1 MKQAKVIYNKG
12 FYIGDEVKY
21 IEETPLYLISKGIVR
36 IAVDGGLAYYKKGDT
51 EKDLTIGTI
60 DIEKEYRKR
69 SAKITNVNEIDDLSE
84 KEYKLLKRKYNL
96 TKILDYYFDCREQ
109 TIDEIDK
116 DSLPKLKDLDHGGIK
131 TPLERIIKYLDQ
143 GYNPYFAK
151 INGRIVE
158 MHYSNDGITIEDY
171 IHSVVEKEIETEGYL
186 PHGKIIVVR
195 SSNLNF

>member
-1 MKQAKVIYNKG
+1 M
-12 FYIGDEVKY
+12 
-21 IEETPLYLISKGIVR
+21 
-36 IAVDGGLAYYKKGDT
+36 
-51 EKDLTIGTI
+51 
-60 DIEKEYRKR
+60 KEYK
-69 SAKITNVNEIDDLSE
+69 EYDLSE

-116 DSLPKLKDLDHGGIK
+116 DNLPELKDLDLGGTK

-158 MHYSNDGITIEDY
+158 MHYSNDDITIED
-171 IHSVVEKEIETEGYL
+171 
-186 PHGKIIVVR
+186 
-195 SSNLNF
+195 

>member
-1 MKQAKVIYNKG
+1 M
-12 FYIGDEVKY
+12 
-21 IEETPLYLISKGIVR
+21 
-36 IAVDGGLAYYKKGDT
+36 
-51 EKDLTIGTI
+51 
-60 DIEKEYRKR
+60 KEYK
-69 SAKITNVNEIDDLSE
+69 EYDLSE

-116 DSLPKLKDLDHGGIK
+116 DSLPELKDLDFGGTK

-158 MHYSNDGITIEDY
+158 MHYSNDDITIEDY
-171 IHSVVEKEIETEGYL
+171 IHSVVEKEIKTEGYL
-186 PHGKIIVVR
+186 PPGKIIVVR

>member
-1 MKQAKVIYNKG
+1 M
-12 FYIGDEVKY
+12 
-21 IEETPLYLISKGIVR
+21 
-36 IAVDGGLAYYKKGDT
+36 
-51 EKDLTIGTI
+51 
-60 DIEKEYRKR
+60 KEYK
-69 SAKITNVNEIDDLSE
+69 EYDLSE
-84 KEYKLLKRKYNL
+84 KEYKLLKRKNNL

-116 DSLPKLKDLDHGGIK
+116 DNLPELKDLK

-158 MHYSNDGITIEDY
+158 MHYSNDDITIEDY
-171 IHSVVEKEIETEGYL
+171 IHSVVEKEIKTEGYL
-186 PHGKIIVVR
+186 PPGKIIVVR